1 MYKQSE
7 KLRRVPEKRIE
18 SIFATETCVLGDS
31 NFSPRTTHV
40 REPSFAF
47 FSLWKGII
55 VEIFKGGWKGH
66 KWAYW

>member
-18 SIFATETCVLGDS
+18 SIFATETCVLRDS

-40 REPSFAF
+40 WEPSFAF
-47 FSLWKGII
+47 FPLWKWII

-66 KWAYW
+66 KLAYW